1 MFEFSAAA
9 AAVHCLWHQSGFH
22 LTVRDLFTSVDETSP
37 LLCASSDGM
46 FNPRGEELMLFKLFD
61 FDFVDPQL
69 VTWHSNTDLISK
81 FRN

>member
-1 MFEFSAAA
+1 MIEFSAAA

-22 LTVRDLFTSVDETSP
+22 LTVRDLFTSVMKRLPHCVPP
-37 LLCASSDGM
+37 LTAW
-46 FNPRGEELMLFKLFD
+46 FKPRGEELMLFKLFD